1 MFVFVEGGSISWVGL
16 EVRWVVAEEAGDGRL
31 AVVEDG
37 GDLGLREVFDLV
49 EDDCGNAPVLD
60 CVVGFGW
67 DLGEWEWE
75 LGGGEFGEH

>member
-1 MFVFVEGGSISWVGL
+1 M
-16 EVRWVVAEEAGDGRL
+16 
-31 AVVEDG
+31 VEDG
-37 GDLGLREVFDLV
+37 GDLGLGEVFDLV

-75 LGGGEFGEH
+75 LGGGEFGEHLRCWLLICLCVYLFIC

>member
-1 MFVFVEGGSISWVGL
+1 M
-16 EVRWVVAEEAGDGRL
+16 
-31 AVVEDG
+31 VEDG
-37 GDLGLREVFDLV
+37 GDLGLGEVFDLV

-75 LGGGEFGEH
+75 LGGGEFGEHLRGEV